1 VAVVGL
7 LLTAAGC
14 ALLTQISVHG
24 NYLGDIFFG
33 LLIFGP
39 GLGATYVAA
48 SVATL
53 TGVAERESGLASAL
67 NTAAFQIGGA
77 LGSAIVTTV
86 AVSQADGTDP
96 ASALTRGFQS
106 AFAAAIVFPALGVLC
121 ALGLLGEVRKR
132 AKAGARVGRQ
142 TGAPADR
149 GA

>member
-1 VAVVGL
+1 M
-7 LLTAAGC
+7 
-14 ALLTQISVHG
+14 LLTQVSVAG
-24 NYLGDIFFG
+24 SYLGDIFLG

-86 AVSQADGTDP
+86 AVSQADGPDP
-96 ASALTRGFQS
+96 ASALTDGFQS

-121 ALGLLGEVRKR
+121 AVGLLRKVRKPPR
-132 AKAGARVGRQ
+132 AGARVGRQ
-142 TGAPADR
+142 TGATANR